1 MSTTFRYLAKNPQ
14 GKTVTGSITAGSQ
27 GQVVQE
33 LRKKNLTPV
42 SIQTDKG
49 KARKRGKLSAKD
61 KAAYRESRKT
71 RGWEKAKPK
80 AKLGEIVLFTRQLST
95 MLSAGIPM
103 LEALEI
109 LADQAETPGFKR
121 ALKGIVE
128 DVRSGGDLSAACAK
142 YPKCF
147 SNIYVSMLRAGE
159 ISGQIDTILERLAE
173 YVESAQHLKQEIKSA
188 MTYPVVSLFL
198 VLGIASF
205 LMIGIV
211 PQFEPVFESLE
222 VELPALTKIVM
233 DIAFFCKNNWY
244 LIGAGIAA
252 IIFAIA
258 CFKKTPKGTYVCDAL
273 LLKTPVFGSL
283 FKKVALARFS
293 RTFATLVKSG
303 VPILAA
309 MEIVSDTAG
318 NRVIGEVIDEARDS
332 VQQGDSLSDPLAAS
346 PVFPPMV
353 TKMIS
358 IGERSGSLEILLE
371 KIASFYDEQVA
382 ADVKGLTALIEPL
395 MIAVMGFVVGGI
407 VLAVFLPIFKL
418 QEKLA
423 G

>member
-1 MSTTFRYLAKNPQ
+1 MATQFRYLAKDSS
-14 GKTVTGSITAGSQ
+14 GKTVTGTMSAGSE
-27 GQVVQE
+27 GQVAQE
-33 LRKKNLTPV
+33 LRRKNLTPV
-42 SIQTDKG
+42 SIQTGGKG
-49 KARKRGKLSAKD
+49 AGS
-61 KAAYRESRKT
+61 RESRKT
-71 RGWEKAKPK
+71 KGWEKAKPK
-80 AKLGEIVLFTRQLST
+80 ASLNELVLFTRQLST

-121 ALKGIVE
+121 ALKGVVD
-128 DVRSGGDLSAACAK
+128 DVRTGGDLSAACEK

-147 SNIYVSMLRAGE
+147 SDIYVSMLRAGE
-159 ISGQIDTILERLAE
+159 VSGQIDTILERLAE
-173 YVESAQHLKQEIKSA
+173 YVEGAQHLKQEIKSA

-198 VLGIASF
+198 VFGIAAF

-211 PQFEPVFESLE
+211 PQFRPVFESLE
-222 VELPALTKIVM
+222 VELPALTEFVM
-233 DIAFFCKNNWY
+233 DSAFFCKNNWY
-244 LIGAGIAA
+244 LLGAGGVAVF
-252 IIFAIA
+252 FATMS
-258 CFKKTPKGTYVCDAL
+258 FKKTDKGAYFFDSLFLRA
-273 LLKTPVFGSL
+273 PIFGPL

-309 MEIVSDTAG
+309 MEIVSETAG
-318 NRVIGEVIDEARDS
+318 NRVLSEVIDKAKAS
-332 VQQGDSLSDPLAAS
+332 VQQGDTLSEPLAAS

-353 TKMIS
+353 TKMIG

-371 KIASFYDEQVA
+371 KIAVFYDEQVS
-382 ADVKGLTALIEPL
+382 ADVKSLTSLIEPL